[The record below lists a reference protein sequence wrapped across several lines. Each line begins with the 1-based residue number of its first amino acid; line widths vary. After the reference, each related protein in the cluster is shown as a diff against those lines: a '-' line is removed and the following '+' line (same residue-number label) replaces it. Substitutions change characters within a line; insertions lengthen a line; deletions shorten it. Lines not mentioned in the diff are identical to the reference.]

1 MRYIQLAVALLLAGL
16 LTVAGLA
23 WFFFGAMPA
32 ALIVIGLL
40 LLLFAHHLR
49 NVGKMLAWAAEPIGT
64 PVPRAIGI
72 WDYIFA
78 ATSRRARIAYDQRE
92 RLAQAL
98 SRFREASQAMPDG
111 VVYLSDHF
119 TIEWCNRTAER
130 FLGISA
136 EHDTGHAITNLVRQ
150 PAFVNY
156 LRQGDFREPLLLR
169 SSRQEGLILTVQV
182 IPFGAE
188 QQMIL
193 ARDITQ
199 LERLETM
206 RRDFVANVS
215 HELKTPLTVVSG
227 FVETLID
234 GGDEY
239 SLDQREHFLNLVLQQ
254 SVRMQ
259 HLIDDLLTLS
269 SLQAASVIAEI
280 EQVDVSALITGIA
293 REAEA
298 LSAGRH
304 QIAFDCGPRS
314 IVLGNPKELHSAFA
328 NLVSNAVR
336 YTPEGGQIRIKWTL
350 ETDGRGAFSVD
361 DNGIGIDA
369 EHLPRLTERFYRV
382 DRGRSRE
389 TGGTGLG
396 LAIVKHV
403 LTRHQGALE
412 ISSQPGKGS
421 CFTARLPAHR
431 VSLPE

>member
-1 MRYIQLAVALLLAGL
+1 
-16 LTVAGLA
+16 
-23 WFFFGAMPA
+23 MPA
-32 ALIVIGLL
+32 ALLVIGLL
-40 LLLFAHHLR
+40 LLLFAYHLR

-78 ATSRRARIAYDQRE
+78 ASSRRARIAYDQRE

-130 FLGISA
+130 FLGIDA
-136 EHDTGHAITNLVRQ
+136 ERDTGHAITNLVRQ
-150 PAFVNY
+150 PAFVSY
-156 LRQGDFREPLLLR
+156 LKQGAFQEPLLLR

-182 IPFGAE
+182 IPFGND

-234 GGDEY
+234 GGDDYPLE
-239 SLDQREHFLNLVLQQ
+239 QREYFLNLVMQQ

-259 HLIDDLLTLS
+259 RLIDDLLTLS
-269 SLQAASVIAEI
+269 SLQAASVVADDERVDGAELIAS
-280 EQVDVSALITGIA
+280 VA

-304 QIAFDCGPRS
+304 QIELIPGPTS
-314 IVLGNPKELHSAFA
+314 ILLGRQKELHSAFA

-336 YTPEGGQIRIKWTL
+336 YTPEGGNIKITWTRNA
-350 ETDGRGAFSVD
+350 DGSGAFSVED
-361 DNGIGIDA
+361 SGIGIDA
-369 EHLPRLTERFYRV
+369 QHLPRLTERFYRV

-403 LTRHQGALE
+403 LTRHQGSLE
-412 ISSQPGKGS
+412 VSSELGKGS
-421 CFTARLPAHR
+421 CFTARLPARR
-431 VSLPE
+431 VCLPAQS

>member
-1 MRYIQLAVALLLAGL
+1 MLLL
-16 LTVAGLA
+16 VAGLG
-23 WFFFGAMPA
+23 WFFFGTTSA
-32 ALIVIGLL
+32 ALLVIGLL
-40 LLLFAHHLR
+40 LLLFGYHIR
-49 NVGKMLAWAAEPIGT
+49 NIGKMLAWAAEPIGT
-64 PVPRAIGI
+64 PVPRAIGV
-72 WDYIFA
+72 WDYVFA

-130 FLGISA
+130 FLGIDA
-136 EHDTGHAITNLVRQ
+136 ERDTGHAITNLVRQ
-150 PAFVNY
+150 PVFVSY
-156 LRQGDFREPLLLR
+156 LKAGDFSEPLLLR
-169 SSRQEGLILTVQV
+169 SSRLEGLILTVQV
-182 IPFGAE
+182 IPFGND

-215 HELKTPLTVVSG
+215 HELKTPLTVISG
-227 FVETLID
+227 FTETLID

-239 SLDQREHFLNLVLQQ
+239 SITQREQFLSLVMQQ

-259 HLIDDLLTLS
+259 RLIDDLLTLS
-269 SLQAASVIAEI
+269 TLQAANVVAAE
-280 EQVDVSALITGIA
+280 EHFEVSDMIDAVMRDA
-293 REAEA
+293 QA

-304 QIAFDCGPRS
+304 RIELHSGPLAVIS
-314 IVLGNPKELHSAFA
+314 GSQKEIHSAFA

-336 YTPEGGQIRIKWTL
+336 YTPEGGSIRIEWML
-350 ETDGRGAFSVD
+350 GGDGSGAFTVVD
-361 DNGIGIDA
+361 SGIGIEA

-396 LAIVKHV
+396 LAIVKHI
-403 LTRHQGALE
+403 LTRHQGSLE
-412 ISSQPGKGS
+412 ISSELGKGS
-421 CFTARLPAHR
+421 RFTARLPARR
-431 VSLPE
+431 VRPHAQN